1 MNEADPSYGYWM
13 GLSGTYGD
21 QYGDYP
27 LYGVQSGEG
36 GDYYD
41 PSTDPVVP
49 FPVTGGNLETDYT
62 VTDRGLIQDSSGNL
76 GKFSGG
82 QWVPYQGGDIASFLG
97 KDTGT
102 AFKLPSWLKNLGSK
116 AATPQGIMSLL
127 AALAAYKDRA
137 RPSGG
142 GTAMAYAGPKPVTRT
157 MVQGKY
163 GPIAQYAA
171 QGGLMQAYAQGGHVK
186 MEDGGFVMTKR
197 AVDGAGGPRG
207 LAALVPQARM
217 IRGPGTGTS
226 DSIPASIQGRSG
238 VTPAKVS
245 NGEAYV
251 PRRAVQQAGGP
262 QAMYA
267 LMNKLQRR
275 A

>member
-1 MNEADPSYGYWM
+1 MAYTDEFGNIFGTAEEFETIPNANEIFYNTAQTPW
-13 GLSGTYGD
+13 T
-21 QYGDYP
+21 
-27 LYGVQSGEG
+27 G
-36 GDYYD
+36 GDVFNYD
-41 PSTDPVVP
+41 WESVLSKT
-49 FPVTGGNLETDYT
+49 
-62 VTDRGLIQDSSGNL
+62 
-76 GKFSGG
+76 
-82 QWVPYQGGDIASFLG
+82 
-97 KDTGT
+97 
-102 AFKLPSWLKNLGSK
+102 PSWLSSLKNLGGK
-116 AATPQGIMSLL
+116 ALDFAQTPQGIMSLL

-137 RPSGG
+137 KPSGG

>member
-1 MNEADPSYGYWM
+1 MIGDEDIDSQVLFDFMKQYDVDPYGV
-13 GLSGTYGD
+13 LSGW
-21 QYGDYP
+21 
-27 LYGVQSGEG
+27 G
-36 GDYYD
+36 GDTLSAMGVAND
-41 PSTDPVVP
+41 TEP
-49 FPVTGGNLETDYT
+49 GNFDKFIGA
-62 VTDRGLIQDSSGNL
+62 VRNIPGI
-76 GKFSGG
+76 GKFGA
-82 QWVPYQGGDIASFLG
+82 DL
-97 KDTGT
+97 
-102 AFKLPSWLKNLGSK
+102 LKNYGPSIGNALTSRAGL
-116 AATPQGIMSLL
+116 AGI
-127 AALAAYKDRA
+127 AALISALDRQKA
-137 RPSGG
+137 SGG
-142 GTAMAYAGPKPVTRT
+142 GTPMAYAGPKPVTRT
-157 MVQGKY
+157 MEQGKY
-163 GPIAQYAA
+163 GPIARYAA

-186 MEDGGFVMTKR
+186 MEDGGFVLTKK

-251 PRRAVQQAGGP
+251 PRRAVQEAGGP